1 MSLIVASNAA
11 GVAGMSNAP
20 LSSTLLPPDEFNNE
34 RAAITP
40 PMGNKQ
46 ADAMPQASAASI
58 LLRCREGIA
67 VMNE

>member
-1 MSLIVASNAA
+1 
-11 GVAGMSNAP
+11 MSNAP

-46 ADAMPQASAASI
+46 ADATPQASAASI
-58 LLRCREGIA
+58 LLRCLEGIA
-67 VMNE
+67 VMSE